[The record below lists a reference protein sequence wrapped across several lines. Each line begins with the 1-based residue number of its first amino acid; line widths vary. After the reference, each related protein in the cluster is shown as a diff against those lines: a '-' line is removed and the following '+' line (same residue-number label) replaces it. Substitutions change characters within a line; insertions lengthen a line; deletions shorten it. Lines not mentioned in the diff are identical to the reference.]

1 MNQIADPMAPL
12 GVLLDAAASEVLE
25 IDDRTLTEAL
35 RAPLPGWWVSPSD
48 PGFDEL
54 QDRVAERVLR
64 RDWRVCLEL
73 LVQRGDPAVL
83 ARVSAL
89 RDGVDDADVAPAPS
103 AADQRLL
110 WHLGSARPLALIAA
124 ALELTPAELAE
135 LVAAL
140 RAGLG
145 AWATQVTEE
154 RVGDRFELAAWRA
167 ARQGEEE
174 AVEPARELLASSG
187 GAFHLRPTQPTSLED
202 ERCLVVEELPHPA
215 GVVTRLSYPYP
226 SELPPPTVRWRFTFE
241 PRDEELHLHG
251 LGLDRITLGLARIAS
266 GTEATF
272 ALLLDQIFPHRRG
285 EFRPDGSYRIEWL
298 GRLPRIDRCSL
309 RVEPSAK

>member
-1 MNQIADPMAPL
+1 MAPL

-54 QDRVAERVLR
+54 QDRVADRVRR

-73 LVQRGDPAVL
+73 LVQRGDPAAL
-83 ARVSAL
+83 ARVRAV
-89 RDGVDDADVAPAPS
+89 RAGATPAPS

-110 WHLGSARPLALIAA
+110 RHLGSARPLALIAA

-140 RAGLG
+140 RAGMG

-154 RVGDRFELAAWRA
+154 RVGDRFELSAWRA
-167 ARQGEEE
+167 ARQGEED

-202 ERCLVVEELPHPA
+202 ERCLVVEELPHRA
-215 GVVTRLSYPYP
+215 GVVTRLSYPCP
-226 SELPPPTVRWRFTFE
+226 PELPPPTVRWRFTFE
-241 PRDEELHLHG
+241 PGDEELHLHG

-266 GTEATF
+266 GTEPAF

-285 EFRPDGSYRIEWL
+285 EFRPDGSYRVEWL
-298 GRLPRIDRCSL
+298 GRLPRIDRYSL
-309 RVEPSAK
+309 RVEPSVE